1 MQYKNIIFDFDGT
14 LCDTSSV
21 IVRSFQETL
30 VRAGYPIPEVSA
42 CLSVIGL
49 SLYQCF
55 TSLLGCSEA
64 ESHRLG
70 DLYAREVFPNLSTA
84 EGRLQSGKTTSR
96 IGWGWLVDKMPAHS
110 PGPGFNSYPA
120 ITANH
125 RAARGIV
132 TFYVLVV

>member
-1 MQYKNIIFDFDGT
+1 MVKNIIFDFDGT

-30 VRAGYPIPEVSA
+30 VRSGYPIPEVSA

-70 DLYAREVFPNLSTA
+70 DLYAREIFP
-84 EGRLQSGKTTSR
+84 
-96 IGWGWLVDKMPAHS
+96 KM
-110 PGPGFNSYPA
+110 
-120 ITANH
+120 
-125 RAARGIV
+125 
-132 TFYVLVV
+132 

>member
-1 MQYKNIIFDFDGT
+1 MQVIILIIINAKLLYVAYFYGGPWSRIFGIRYQRLYVRKRGFVYKKG
-14 LCDTSSV
+14 
-21 IVRSFQETL
+21 R
-30 VRAGYPIPEVSA
+30 
-42 CLSVIGL
+42 LSDK
-49 SLYQCF
+49 C
-55 TSLLGCSEA
+55 T
-64 ESHRLG
+64 
-70 DLYAREVFPNLSTA
+70 AREVFPNLSTA